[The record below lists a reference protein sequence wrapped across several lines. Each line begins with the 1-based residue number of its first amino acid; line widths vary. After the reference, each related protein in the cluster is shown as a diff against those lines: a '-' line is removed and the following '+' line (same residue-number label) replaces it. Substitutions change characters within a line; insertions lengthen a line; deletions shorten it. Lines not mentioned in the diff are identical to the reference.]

1 MIAGEDVDIVV
12 PILNEADCVDELI
25 DRLERACPGSRL
37 IFVDNGSRDGTLEK
51 LAARGAEIIRHR
63 RNEGYGKSLRDGI
76 EAGRRPVV
84 LTIDADLEY
93 PPETA
98 CVLLEALQSC
108 PVAYGSRF
116 VPAAPPMSF
125 ARRLGNRELTGLF
138 NMACDQHISDLYT
151 GIKAFRRDAIGERG
165 FHESGFAFVV
175 EFAVRASRVCRIAD
189 VPVEYRAARQ
199 GPVQDAPRRR
209 GLPRGGRV
217 MEVQPGVMES
227 GLSGVIPAAGKGA
240 GPILI
245 RASSP
250 RR

>member
-1 MIAGEDVDIVV
+1 VIAGEDVDIVV
-12 PILNEADCVDELI
+12 PILNEASCVDELI

-51 LAARGAEIIRHR
+51 LAARSAEVIRHA

-98 CVLLEALQSC
+98 RRLLEALETC

-116 VPAAPPMSF
+116 IPKPPFMSLT
-125 ARRLGNRELTGLF
+125 RRLGNQALTWLF
-138 NMACDQHISDLYT
+138 NRVCDQRITDLYT
-151 GIKAFRRDAIGERG
+151 GIKAFRRDAIGGRG

-175 EFAVRASRVCRIAD
+175 EFAIRASQVCRIAD
-189 VPVEYRAARQ
+189 VPVDYCPRVKGRSKMRHLVEGFRAA
-199 GPVQDAPRRR
+199 
-209 GLPRGGRV
+209 
-217 MEVQPGVMES
+217 
-227 GLSGVIPAAGKGA
+227 AALWKYS
-240 GPILI
+240 
-245 RASSP
+245 RA
-250 RR
+250 